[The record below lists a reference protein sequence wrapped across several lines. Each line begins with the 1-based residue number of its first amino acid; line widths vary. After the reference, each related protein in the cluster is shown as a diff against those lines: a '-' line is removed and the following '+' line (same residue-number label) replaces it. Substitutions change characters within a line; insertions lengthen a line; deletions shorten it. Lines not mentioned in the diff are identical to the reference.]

1 MPKLRD
7 PLSASVAVL
16 ALCYV
21 VGAPWAAADGLR
33 SFGDA
38 LLNGSVVNAPLPII
52 AAQLVGLLALLR
64 GHGRGATAGAVLLGL
79 ASSVSLAAAISDG
92 DFSHDGLS
100 AAHVAWQCLTVAATA
115 GVLASLVARLAL
127 RRRAA
132 VAA

>member
-7 PLSASVAVL
+7 PLTASVAVL

-38 LLNGSVVNAPLPII
+38 LVNGSVVNAPLPII
-52 AAQLVGLLALLR
+52 AAQLVGLFGVLR
-64 GHGRGATAGAVLLGL
+64 GQGRRAAAGAVLLGL
-79 ASSVSLAAAISDG
+79 ASGVSLAAAISDG
-92 DFSHDGLS
+92 DFSHEGLN

-115 GVLASLVARLAL
+115 GVLASLAARVAV